1 MIVFSYMCCVLGFV
15 LCVLC
20 VLCVLGLIGSPHF
33 TVRVS
38 VAIID
43 GYLIWSPRIIVQN
56 GYLVQ
61 M

>member
-20 VLCVLGLIGSPHF
+20 VLGLIGSSHF

-38 VAIID
+38 VSIID
-43 GYLIWSPRIIVQN
+43 GYLIWSPRIIGQN

>member
-1 MIVFSYMCCVLGFV
+1 MIVFSYMCCVLGF
-15 LCVLC
+15 

-43 GYLIWSPRIIVQN
+43 GYLIWSPRIIVRN

>member
-1 MIVFSYMCCVLGFV
+1 M
-15 LCVLC
+15 C
-20 VLCVLGLIGSPHF
+20 VLCVLGLIGSSHF

>member
-1 MIVFSYMCCVLGFV
+1 MIVFSYMCCMLGFV
-15 LCVLC
+15 LGF
-20 VLCVLGLIGSPHF
+20 VLCVLGLIGSSHF
-33 TVRVS
+33 TVRAS